1 MQDTL
6 ILGGIE
12 FTNRLFTGTGK
23 FPDKN
28 IIPKILK
35 SSSSQM
41 ITVALRRVDTQAQ
54 EENILNY
61 ISKDI
66 VILPNTSGARNA
78 EEAVLLA
85 RLAREAGCGDFIKIE
100 VINDNKYLF
109 PDNEETIK
117 ATKILSEEGFIVLPY
132 MMPDLIAARKLKEAG
147 AAAIMPLGSPIGSN
161 LGMQTIDMIKILIEN
176 IDLKSKRAV
185 ITSLKKRKNLLVRPS
200 VANISNI
207 YVTFSVEEPELNLS
221 QVNRFLISAESMGV
235 EVSLVLTKCD
245 LISDKRRS
253 YLIDKFEKWGYQ
265 VITLNLQKSDCFKNL
280 LAELKQKECSI
291 FMGPS
296 GVGKTTLLNMI
307 IPGLQNSTSPVS
319 NKIKRGK
326 NTTRNVELFSMSN
339 QSYIVDTPGFNM
351 QPLEVDIKLLPN
363 LYSEIYKQVIEEGI
377 KCKFRNCLHLND
389 EGCNLNKSF
398 ERYSFYKEMIES
410 SKSHYYQ
417 NQED

>member
-1 MQDTL
+1 M
-6 ILGGIE
+6 
-12 FTNRLFTGTGK
+12 
-23 FPDKN
+23 
-28 IIPKILK
+28 K
-35 SSSSQM
+35 SNS
-41 ITVALRRVDTQAQ
+41 
-54 EENILNY
+54 
-61 ISKDI
+61 
-66 VILPNTSGARNA
+66 
-78 EEAVLLA
+78 
-85 RLAREAGCGDFIKIE
+85 
-100 VINDNKYLF
+100 KYLGLV
-109 PDNEETIK
+109 
-117 ATKILSEEGFIVLPY
+117 TKKFNDFFLVDLKNQENSGNIEKFLCKVRKSINFKDQFIYVG
-132 MMPDLIAARKLKEAG
+132 DEVV
-147 AAAIMPLGSPIGSN
+147 
-161 LGMQTIDMIKILIEN
+161 IDN

-185 ITSLKKRKNLLVRPS
+185 ITSLQKRQNLLARPS

-207 YVTFSVEEPELNLS
+207 YITFSVEEPELNLS

-253 YLIDKFEKWGYQ
+253 YLIDKYEKWGYQ

-280 LAELKQKECSI
+280 LAQVKQKECSI

-339 QSYIVDTPGFNM
+339 HSYIVDTPGFNM

-363 LYSEIYKQVIEEGI
+363 LYSEIYKQVIDEEI

-389 EGCNLNKSF
+389 DGCNLNKSF
-398 ERYSFYKEMIES
+398 ERYPFYKEMIES
-410 SKSHYYQ
+410 SKSHYFQ
-417 NQED
+417 NLED